1 MREGA
6 SRTAHPGET
15 HMTALERIAYFRG
28 RRDEVPNQELAHTLA
43 RTRDRKGIKE
53 IAENLWHKEKSIRS
67 DCLKVLYEIGY
78 VDPGLITDY
87 VEDFLKLLGDKENR
101 MVWGAMIALAT
112 VADKRAKEIWKHIDE
127 VKRVTNRG
135 TVITLVWGVRT
146 MTGVAAASAKYRKA
160 LFPVLLGYL
169 RTCIPRDV
177 PTHAESTLGAVT
189 RSNRKEFLGVL
200 ERRRKV
206 MTPSQIAR
214 LNKVIRRVE
223 NL

>member
-1 MREGA
+1 
-6 SRTAHPGET
+6 
-15 HMTALERIAYFRG
+15 MTALERIASFRG
-28 RRDEVPNQELAHTLA
+28 RRDEVPNQELARALA

-53 IAENLWHKEKSIRS
+53 IAENLWHKEKSIRG

-78 VDPGLITDY
+78 IEPGLIADY

-101 MVWGAMIALAT
+101 MVWGAMIALANI
-112 VADKRAKEIWKHIDE
+112 ADRRPKEIWKHIDE
-127 VKRVTNRG
+127 IKRVTNRG

-146 MTGVAAASAKYRKA
+146 MAGVAAVNAKYRKE
-160 LFPVLLGYL
+160 LFPVLLRHV

-177 PTHAESTLGAVT
+177 PTHAESMLGAVT
-189 RSNRKEFLGVL
+189 QRNRKEFLGVL
-200 ERRRKV
+200 ERRRKG
-206 MTPSQIAR
+206 MTPSQTAR